1 VIGAASGIGAATPRE
16 LAARGELSFAV
27 DINEADP
34 NMQRS
39 GPNHVEHPVDVHC
52 KD

>member
-1 VIGAASGIGAATPRE
+1 MVFI
-16 LAARGELSFAV
+16 AV

-39 GPNHVEHPVDVHC
+39 GPNHLEHPVEFTAKTEVHASRGSST
-52 KD
+52 